1 MFCYVMPKYIYDLS
15 YDKRFNIDEK
25 AVCIGDIISIN
36 TAEQIAEIFPCLTE
50 VVILGEEIKSCFILC
65 G

>member
-1 MFCYVMPKYIYDLS
+1 MLCYIMPKYIYDLS
-15 YDKRFNIDEK
+15 HDDRYNIDEK

-36 TAEQIAEIFPCLTE
+36 TAEEIADKFPCITE
-50 VVILGEEIKSCFILC
+50 VVILGGRIKSCFILC